1 MGGFEG
7 EGWRVGTERMKE
19 RHQGEQRDIAENAG
33 RRERRTQAS
42 GTMEQSNMDLRHGS
56 VTLIVSL
63 SYACLSHVGR
73 LLMEPSY
80 PG

>member
-19 RHQGEQRDIAENAG
+19 RRGGEQRDIAENAG
-33 RRERRTQAS
+33 RRERRAQAC
-42 GTMEQSNMDLRHGS
+42 GTVEQSDMDLRHGG
-56 VTLIVSL
+56 VTLTVSL
-63 SYACLSHVGR
+63 WYACLSHVGR